1 MRAVNRVDALL
12 YASGVLTP
20 RQTATLEVTGRRSGR
35 QISLPITV
43 TELDGQRYLVAML
56 GPNANWVRNVRAA
69 GGRAV
74 LRRRGREQITLDE
87 VPVTE
92 RGRPPQVGRV
102 SHGTHARPLPST
114 NRQTT
119 TKAAIFL
126 QGGVNPTDVRKGS
139 HYEVMRSSQC

>member
-1 MRAVNRVDALL
+1 MNRVDALL

-20 RQTATLEVTGRRSGR
+20 RRTATLEVTGRRSGR
-35 QISLPITV
+35 QISLPIAV

-92 RGRPPQVGRV
+92 RAPVLRRYLAIAPG
-102 SHGTHARPLPST
+102 ARPHVPM
-114 NRQTT
+114 NRHAPLSEFEKIAHQYPVFRI
-119 TKAAIFL
+119 ADPDAPL
-126 QGGVNPTDVRKGS
+126 RRPT
-139 HYEVMRSSQC
+139 